1 MKPIL
6 LLTTILF
13 SGSVFAQTTKVTQD
27 KDDRHIKEVFYVL
40 KSDTS
45 IKDGPYAAYSRY
57 GSKLLCEGFYKNNN
71 RDSIW
76 SSYNYNGKLQVRY
89 DYTHKK
95 LLAYE
100 APENFK
106 ENSQYN
112 VINGT
117 DTLKTT
123 LQQPPIFMDGS
134 GKLIQLFISS
144 LRYPA
149 EAKEKNIQG
158 KVVIAITIDT
168 LGHPLNYRIK
178 KFVGGGCDREA
189 LRVVK
194 LIGGDWIPGKLN
206 GKAVTCEYDIPV
218 SFALQQ
224 N

>member
-1 MKPIL
+1 MKHLSIL
-6 LLTTILF
+6 ILVLI
-13 SGSVFAQTTKVTQD
+13 SGNSFAQTEKVT
-27 KDDRHIKEVFYVL
+27 REVRSRGIKERFYVL

-45 IKDGPYAAYSRY
+45 IKQGPYAVYPLY
-57 GSKLLCEGFYKNNN
+57 GNKLLCEGFYKNNN

-106 ENSQYN
+106 ETSQYN
-112 VINGT
+112 VINGI

-123 LQQPPIFMDGS
+123 LERPPIFMDGQ
-134 GKLIQLFISS
+134 GKLIQLFIAA

-149 EAKEKNIQG
+149 EAKEENIQG
-158 KVVIAITIDT
+158 KVVIAITIDS
-168 LGHPLNYRIK
+168 LGHPVNYRVK
-178 KFVGGGCDREA
+178 NLVGGGCDGEA

-194 LIGGDWIPGKLN
+194 LVDGSWIPGMLN
-206 GKAVTCEYDIPV
+206 GKPVNCEYDMPV
-218 SFALQQ
+218 TFALQQ
-224 N
+224 D

>member
-1 MKPIL
+1 MKRLSL
-6 LLTTILF
+6 LVISLTW
-13 SGSVFAQTTKVTQD
+13 GHVFAQTVKVTRD
-27 KDDRHIKEVFYVL
+27 IRAKGIKEKYYVL
-40 KSDTS
+40 KSDTG
-45 IKDGPYAAYSRY
+45 IKDGPYAAYARY
-57 GSKLLCEGFYKNNN
+57 RGTLLCEGFYKNNV

-100 APENFK
+100 APENFNK
-106 ENSQYN
+106 TSQYN

-123 LQQPPIFMDGS
+123 LEQPPILMDGN
-134 GKLIQLFISS
+134 GKLIQLFVSS

-168 LGHPLNYRIK
+168 LGHPSNYRIK
-178 KFVGGGCDREA
+178 KFVGGGCDGEA

-194 LIGGDWIPGKLN
+194 LIEGDWIPGKLN

-218 SFALQQ
+218 SFTLQQ
-224 N
+224 D